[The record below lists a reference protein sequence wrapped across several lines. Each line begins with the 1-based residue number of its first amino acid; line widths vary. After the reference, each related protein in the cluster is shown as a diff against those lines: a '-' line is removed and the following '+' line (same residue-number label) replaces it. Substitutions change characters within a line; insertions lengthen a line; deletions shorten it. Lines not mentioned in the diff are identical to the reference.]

1 MSDQILHLN
10 DKFTIRNKKQG
21 FGTCLLAKDLL
32 VSSNDILNKLIITIG
47 QAINILLATII
58 LLSSLVGCSALPRNH
73 AVPENDAARASLP
86 GLEDVRYVVGNPN
99 DMARLARDIADTWP
113 RERSWY
119 KEQGKSY
126 GQLPPSHLLALSGGG
141 DKGAFGAGLL
151 NGWTTSGK
159 RPEFLLVTGISTGAL
174 IAPFA
179 FLGPKYDT
187 HLKQLYT
194 NTRSKDL
201 IELRSFLAALTN
213 DHVADTAPLRKLLA
227 TYINQAF
234 LDEIAVEYR
243 KGREL
248 WISTT
253 NLDARRRV
261 IWNMTKLA
269 NSKDPRALSLFQDI
283 MIASAAIPGAFPP
296 VLIEVEVDGKRY
308 HEMHVDGGAMA
319 QVFVYPPDIHL
330 AELSADN
337 GGQRERVLHVVMNAR
352 IDPDWAET
360 ERRALSIASRAIT
373 SMINTQGIGDLYRV
387 YLTAER
393 DNVAFNLAH
402 IPSDFNHPHHE
413 EFDNEFM
420 RVLYARGYAYATSG
434 EAWHTQPPGFETE
447 HPKAARP

>member
-1 MSDQILHLN
+1 
-10 DKFTIRNKKQG
+10 
-21 FGTCLLAKDLL
+21 
-32 VSSNDILNKLIITIG
+32 
-47 QAINILLATII
+47 
-58 LLSSLVGCSALPRNH
+58 
-73 AVPENDAARASLP
+73 
-86 GLEDVRYVVGNPN
+86 
-99 DMARLARDIADTWP
+99 
-113 RERSWY
+113 
-119 KEQGKSY
+119 
-126 GQLPPSHLLALSGGG
+126 
-141 DKGAFGAGLL
+141 
-151 NGWTTSGK
+151 
-159 RPEFLLVTGISTGAL
+159 VTGISTGAL

-179 FLGPKYDT
+179 FLGPKYDAQ
-187 HLKQLYT
+187 LKQLYT
-194 NTRSKDL
+194 NTRPKEL
-201 IELRSFLAALTN
+201 IELRSFLAVLTN

-234 LDEIAVEYR
+234 LDEIAAEYH

-269 NSKDPRALSLFQDI
+269 SSNDPRALPLFQDI

-330 AELSADN
+330 AELSVERK
-337 GGQRERVLHVVMNAR
+337 GQRERVMHVVMNAR

-360 ERRALSIASRAIT
+360 ERKALSIASRAIT

-393 DNVAFNLAH
+393 DGVAFNLAH
-402 IPSDFNHPHHE
+402 IPSDFTHPHQE
-413 EFDNEFM
+413 EFDNDFM
-420 RVLYARGYAYATSG
+420 RALYARGYAFAASG
-434 EAWHTQPPGFETE
+434 EAWHTQPPGFEVE
-447 HPKAARP
+447 FRPATKP